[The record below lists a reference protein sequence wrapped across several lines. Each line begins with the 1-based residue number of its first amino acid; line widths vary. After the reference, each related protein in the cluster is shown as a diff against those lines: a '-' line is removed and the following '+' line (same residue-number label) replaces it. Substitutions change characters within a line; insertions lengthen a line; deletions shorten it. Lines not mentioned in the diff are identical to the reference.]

1 MTPDHMHV
9 STVIFLPR
17 YKPKEL
23 SITIMMSFCVFC
35 IMPQDTLK
43 LVLKLRVTAGGVPK
57 VGSITYKLKQK
68 PLFACLLEQ
77 SSS

>member
-17 YKPKEL
+17 YRLQEL
-23 SITIMMSFCVFC
+23 SKTIVMSFCVFC
-35 IMPQDTLK
+35 IMPQDTLR

-57 VGSITYKLKQK
+57 VGSITYELQK
-68 PLFACLLEQ
+68 PLFARLLEQ

>member
-1 MTPDHMHV
+1 
-9 STVIFLPR
+9 
-17 YKPKEL
+17 
-23 SITIMMSFCVFC
+23 MMSFCVFC